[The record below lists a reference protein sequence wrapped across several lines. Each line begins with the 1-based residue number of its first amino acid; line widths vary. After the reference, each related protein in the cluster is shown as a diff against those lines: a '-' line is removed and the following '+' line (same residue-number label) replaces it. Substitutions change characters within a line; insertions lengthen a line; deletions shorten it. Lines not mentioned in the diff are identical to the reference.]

1 MVSTTTLL
9 EEALSQASPEY
20 EENVPPK
27 NPDLKLLPDIRLISQ
42 PLKTPNPT
50 TPNQPNQFSN
60 NNTQN

>member
-42 PLKTPNPT
+42 PLKTT
-50 TPNQPNQFSN
+50 QQFDL
-60 NNTQN
+60 